1 MLSRSEEIN
10 LQLEAAMA
18 LQKTF
23 LDSVETM
30 NEVELHTHTH
40 THTHTALCVFV
51 SECRVLS
58 LSIPLL
64 HILFF
69 SLTHYR
75 SITFHLQ
82 EIKGLRVRLQ
92 EAEEY
97 CYYLESERDALH
109 QELHGMHARLHT
121 IQQAGTRLVLN
132 GLDNVALRTQVW
144 ALQVRG
150 RSGY

>member
-1 MLSRSEEIN
+1 M
-10 LQLEAAMA
+10 
-18 LQKTF
+18 
-23 LDSVETM
+23 
-30 NEVELHTHTH
+30 
-40 THTHTALCVFV
+40 FV

-58 LSIPLL
+58 RSIPLL
-64 HILFF
+64 HILFP

-75 SITFHLQ
+75 SINFHLQ
-82 EIKGLRVRLQ
+82 EIKGLRVRVQ
-92 EAEEY
+92 ETEEY

-109 QELHGMHARLHT
+109 EELHGVYARLHT

-132 GLDNVALRTQVW
+132 GLDNVGLRTQVW